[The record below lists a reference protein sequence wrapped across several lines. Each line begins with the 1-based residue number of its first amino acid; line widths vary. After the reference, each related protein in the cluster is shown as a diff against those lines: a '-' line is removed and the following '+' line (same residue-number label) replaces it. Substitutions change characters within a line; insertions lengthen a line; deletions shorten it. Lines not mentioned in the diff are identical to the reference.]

1 MMWWIVAIALG
12 TSLALAYVNAPGLAW
27 TAACGALLVALAWFA
42 PVFSLTAMIAAFAV
56 FAAIAAVLNVPALR
70 RALIS
75 NPLLA
80 IYRRILPPM
89 SQTEQEA
96 IDAGTVWWE
105 GELFSGKPDWN
116 VLHAYP
122 QPRLSPAEISFL
134 DNEVEQL
141 CAMVTDWET
150 AHVYQD
156 LPPPV
161 WQFVKD
167 KGFLG
172 MIIPKQYG
180 GLEFSAYLHSQVVMK
195 LGSRSCTLAV
205 SVMVPNSLGPAELLI
220 HYGTGEQKNYYL
232 PRLAKGIDVPAF
244 ALTNPMAGSDAA
256 AIPDVGIVCRGM
268 WEGKEILGMRVTWD
282 KRYITLGPI
291 CTVLGLAFK
300 LHDPDHLLGAQLD
313 AQFGTHFGDR
323 EDLGITC
330 ALVPTHTP
338 GVNIGRR
345 HWPLNATFQN
355 GPNWGTDVFMPLDWI
370 IGGPQMAGQG
380 WRMLMECLA
389 AGRSISLPSL
399 STGFAKLA
407 ARSVG
412 AYARVRSQFKTP
424 IGKFEGVEEALTRI
438 AASTYM
444 MDATR
449 IMTASA
455 VDLGEKP
462 AVASAIAKLHV
473 TEVCRH
479 VIIDAMDI
487 LGGKGIMLGPNNLMG
502 RAYEQVPIG
511 ITVEGANILT
521 RSLIVFG
528 QGAIRCHPFV
538 LKEIEATR
546 EADHAK
552 ASELFDAALFGHIR
566 FAISNFARTLVMGLT
581 GSHFVRTP
589 QAIDPRTRR
598 YYQQLT
604 RMSASFAFLADVSML
619 VMGGGLKRREKLSA
633 RLGDILSQM
642 YMCSAALKR
651 YEGQGRNTADAPLL
665 HWAIWDAL
673 YKAQTAM
680 YGVISNY
687 PNKFVGWCLRRVI
700 YPFGSMFHVPSDD
713 LGRNAARMLIEPST
727 DTHRGRERLTAG
739 MYLPR
744 AGAHEDLPAEPL
756 ATLEAALGAAPGAEA
771 VDAKIRAAQKD
782 GRLPQMAHNA
792 TMQAAVDAHIIS
804 TAEAAHFVRFERLRA
819 EVVKVDHFSQDFDR
833 AILATAQRADTAN
846 AITAASSASITA
858 AHASAGERAAHTAAA
873 RAAA

>member
-1 MMWWIVAIALG
+1 MFWWMFGASASVG
-12 TSLALAYVNAPGLAW
+12 LALAYVNAPGLAW
-27 TAACGALLVALAWFA
+27 TAAMGALMMLLAWWL
-42 PVFSLTAMIAAFAV
+42 PLS
-56 FAAIAAVLNVPALR
+56 VPAIGVAFIVFVVAACILNLAPLR
-70 RALIS
+70 RRLIS
-75 NPLLA
+75 NPLLSL
-80 IYRRILPPM
+80 YRRILPPM

-122 QPRLSPAEISFL
+122 QPRLSPEEISFL

-141 CAMVTDWET
+141 CSMVTDWET

-156 LPPPV
+156 LPPHV

-172 MIIPKQYG
+172 MIIPKRYG

-220 HYGTGEQKNYYL
+220 HYGTQAQKNFYL

-256 AIPDVGIVCRGM
+256 AIPDVGIVCKGQ
-268 WEGKEILGMRVTWD
+268 WEGREVLGMRVTWN

-300 LHDPDHLLGAQLD
+300 LQDPEHLLGP
-313 AQFGTHFGDR
+313 T

-338 GVNIGRR
+338 GVHIGRR

-355 GPNWGTDVFMPLDWI
+355 GPNWGTNVFMPLEWI

-407 ARSVG
+407 ARSAG

-438 AASTYM
+438 AAYTYM

-473 TEVCRH
+473 TEACRH
-479 VIIDAMDI
+479 VIIDAMDV
-487 LGGKGIMLGPNNLMG
+487 LGGKGIMLGPNNLLG

-546 EADHAK
+546 ELDAKK
-552 ASELFDAALFGHIR
+552 ASHLFDEALFGHVR
-566 FAISNFARTLVMGLT
+566 FALSNFARSLVMGLT
-581 GSHFVRTP
+581 GAHFVRTP
-589 QAIDPRTRR
+589 EAIDPRTRR

-604 RMSASFAFLADVSML
+604 RMSASFAFLSDVSML

-633 RLGDILSQM
+633 RLGDVLSQM

-651 YEGQGRNTADAPLL
+651 YEGQGRNAADAPLL

-680 YGVISNY
+680 DGVIANY
-687 PNKFVGWCLRRVI
+687 PNRMVGRLLRRAI
-700 YPFGSMFHVPSDD
+700 YPVGAMFHVPSDD
-713 LGRNAARMLIEPST
+713 LGRVAARMLIEPST

-739 MYLPR
+739 MFIPS
-744 AGAHEDLPAEPL
+744 ASKAAAATTEAANAPADEPL
-756 ATLEAALGAAPGAEA
+756 ATLEAALGDALGAEA
-771 VDAKIRAAQKD
+771 VEAKLRAAEKA
-782 GRLPQMAHNA
+782 GMRGNLGAEAWIAFA
-792 TMQAAVDAHIIS
+792 TDRSMIS
-804 TAEAAHFVRFERLRA
+804 TTEADLLRRFEQLRA
-819 EVVKVDHFSQDFDR
+819 RVVEVDHFPQDFER
-833 AILATAQRADTAN
+833 SALALQN
-846 AITAASSASITA
+846 
-858 AHASAGERAAHTAAA
+858 
-873 RAAA
+873 

>member
-1 MMWWIVAIALG
+1 MLWWIVLAALTG
-12 TSLALAYVNAPGLAW
+12 LLALAYINAPGLAW
-27 TAACGALLVALAWFA
+27 TAACGAVLVALAWFA
-42 PVFSLTAMIAAFAV
+42 PVFSLTAMSAAFAV
-56 FAAIAAVLNVPALR
+56 FVVVAAVLNLAPLR

-75 NPLLA
+75 DRLLTV
-80 IYRRILPPM
+80 YRKILPPM

-122 QPRLSPAEISFL
+122 QPRLSPAEIAFL
-134 DNEVEQL
+134 DNEVEQV
-141 CAMVTDWET
+141 CAMCNDWDT

-156 LPPPV
+156 LPPQV

-220 HYGTGEQKNYYL
+220 HYGTEAQKDYYL

-256 AIPDVGIVCRGM
+256 AIPDVGIVCKGT

-291 CTVLGLAFK
+291 CTVLGLAIK
-300 LHDPDHLLGAQLD
+300 LHDPEQLLGD
-313 AQFGTHFGDR
+313 QFGGR

-330 ALVPTHTP
+330 VLVPTHTP

-355 GPNWGTDVFMPLDWI
+355 GPNWGRDVFMPLDWI
-370 IGGPQMAGQG
+370 IGGPAMAGQG

-479 VIIDAMDI
+479 VIIDAMDV
-487 LGGKGIMLGPNNLMG
+487 LGGKGIMLGPSNLIG

-538 LKEIEATR
+538 LKEIEAVR
-546 EADHAK
+546 ETDAAK
-552 ASELFDAALFGHIR
+552 ASAAFDAALFGHVR
-566 FAISNFARTLVMGLT
+566 FGLTNFARALVMGLS

-633 RLGDILSQM
+633 RLGDVLSQM

-651 YEGQGRNTADAPLL
+651 YEGQGRNAADAPLL

-680 YGVISNY
+680 YGVTSNY
-687 PNKFVGWCLRRVI
+687 PSKFIGWCLRRVI
-700 YPFGSMFHVPSDD
+700 YPLGSMFHVPSDD
-713 LGRNAARMLIEPST
+713 LGQRAARMLIEAST
-727 DTHRGRERLTAG
+727 DTNKGRDRLTAG
-739 MYLPR
+739 MYLPKGA
-744 AGAHEDLPAEPL
+744 AGAMGAVAAAGTVATAVATVAAAAAATPAASSPVPTEPL
-756 ATLEAALGAAPGAEA
+756 AALEAALAAAPAAEA
-771 VDAKIRAAQKD
+771 VEAKLRGAQKA
-782 GRLPQMAHNA
+782 GQLPQIEHNA
-792 TMQAAVDAHIIS
+792 LVQRAQEAGVIS
-804 TAEAAHFVRFERLRA
+804 AAEAAHLAWFECLRA
-819 EVVKVDHFSQDFDR
+819 EVVRVDHFPQDFER
-833 AILATAQRADTAN
+833 HMLATAAPV
-846 AITAASSASITA
+846 
-858 AHASAGERAAHTAAA
+858 